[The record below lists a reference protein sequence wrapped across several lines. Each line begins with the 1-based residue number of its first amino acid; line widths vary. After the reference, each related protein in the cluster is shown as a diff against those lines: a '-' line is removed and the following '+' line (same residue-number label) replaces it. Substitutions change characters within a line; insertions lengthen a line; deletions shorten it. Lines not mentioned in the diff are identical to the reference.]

1 MSVPRSVLARVTQR
15 LLTRIPST
23 LAGLCLLPW
32 EWCRLTPNECI
43 SGEKGSVKRL
53 AC

>member
-32 EWCRLTPNECI
+32 ECMVQANPPM
-43 SGEKGSVKRL
+43 SVFQERRVRSNG
-53 AC
+53 